1 MKKQFLVTVLGF
13 FNLVSYSLSSHAQE
27 VSCESKYMV
36 TLEKLNS
43 CVSKQS
49 NTSSEGRVV
58 VASGVD
64 IEGYYPKTTKRLA
77 DSCGG
82 TLVSVVCDRNGAS
95 QFVACAGICK

>member
-1 MKKQFLVTVLGF
+1 MKQQFFFTVLGVLG
-13 FNLVSYSLSSHAQE
+13 LVSYSLSSHAQE
-27 VSCESKYMV
+27 VSCDSKYMA

-43 CVSKQS
+43 CISRPS
-49 NTSSEGRVV
+49 NPSGQGKVV

-64 IEGYYPKTTKRLA
+64 IEGYYPKTRKQLA

-95 QFVACAGICK
+95 QYVACAGICN